1 MSYSYGIVFDCDSIY
16 RVACLIH
23 CGTLQGFIW
32 SRVHKIFT
40 IVFSINSSCKVTCAI
55 LLQKQWK
62 EISRTWRFSSHQKT
76 TISYSL
82 LTRYIDVYHC
92 ESDLSLSKWKTTK
105 NKNYIS
111 NLLLMNVRAHMLENS
126 FLHTLDKGIK
136 LSNDLL
142 YQSLWWYML
151 EIYQFGDWN
160 ISVFYLK
167 WKIYILCS
175 LIFLIVDFLD
185 LVRKKN
191 WKKMTEVCLIAKT
204 AKSLSSFVRC
214 SERIFKCSL

>member
-142 YQSLWWYML
+142 YQSLLMVYA
-151 EIYQFGDWN
+151 WN
-160 ISVFYLK
+160 ISVWWLKYLCLLSEMK
-167 WKIYILCS
+167 NLYFMLP
-175 LIFLIVDFLD
+175 DFLNSWFFGFSQKKK
-185 LVRKKN
+185 LKKN
-191 WKKMTEVCLIAKT
+191 DWGMFDRQNGKIVIKLCKMFWKDI
-204 AKSLSSFVRC
+204 
-214 SERIFKCSL
+214 